1 MAQSFGR
8 IIARHPWSSLRDG
21 LLLSGFMT
29 FAVLIARHYD
39 IFAFLESLADAQRP
53 ISAAET
59 VVLVVLLI
67 ACVHTFI
74 VRRLTEERWDSLSA
88 PEVAGE
94 MRKLRELAM
103 QDPLTELP
111 NRRAL
116 LAGLE
121 AATVACNAGECRH
134 AFFIM
139 DLNGFKRVNDLCGHT
154 VGDHVLQVV
163 VERFRRVARP
173 TDLLARLGGDEF
185 SVLSYDVDR
194 TSAIAI
200 GSRFMGALANAI
212 ATDGYLHEIGV
223 AIGATL
229 LPDDGATCE
238 EILHNADIAM
248 YRAKAQP
255 GSALAFFDTVPEE
268 VPSVREAG

>member
-29 FAVLIARHYD
+29 FAFLIARHYD
-39 IFAFLESLADAQRP
+39 IFAFLESLADAERP

-59 VVLVVLLI
+59 VVLLVLLI

-88 PEVAGE
+88 SGVAGE
-94 MRKLRELAM
+94 MRKLRALAM

-121 AATVACNAGECRH
+121 AAAAACNAGECRD

-154 VGDHVLQVV
+154 IGDHVLQVV

-200 GSRFMGALANAI
+200 GNRFMGALANAI

-229 LPDDGATCE
+229 LPGDGSTCE
-238 EILHNADIAM
+238 EILHNADVAM

-255 GSALAFFDTVPEE
+255 GSALAFFDTVVEE